1 MMKIAVFGGTGRTGL
16 HVMRRALAEGHEVV
30 VLARTPAKMTI
41 QDKNLTVIVGD
52 VTDRTAVTQTIASAD
67 AVISALSPN
76 LTGVQNIIA
85 AMQERE
91 ARRLIVTSGAGVKR
105 AGDEPTFSSKIIS
118 GLIKTFS
125 RQVYEESLAIA
136 DAVQNSG
143 LAWTLVRAPRL
154 VDKPAVGNLYIG
166 PLNKNMKTTLSR
178 EDFANFLVTAVTDN
192 AWIGKSPVLSD
203 R

>member
-1 MMKIAVFGGTGRTGL
+1 MKIAVFGGTGRTGL
-16 HVMRRALAEGHEVV
+16 HVVRLVLAAGYDVT

-41 QDKNLTVIVGD
+41 QDRNLTVVAGD
-52 VTDRTAVTQTIASAD
+52 VTDITAVTQTITGAD
-67 AVISALSPN
+67 AVISAISPT
-76 LTGVQNIIA
+76 LTGVQNIIT
-85 AMQERE
+85 AMQ
-91 ARRLIVTSGAGVKR
+91 AAGVRRLIVTSGAGVKR
-105 AGDEPTFSSKIIS
+105 DGDEPTLSSKIIS

-143 LAWTLVRAPRL
+143 VAWTLVRAPRL
-154 VDKPAVGNLYIG
+154 VDKPATGNLYIG

-178 EDFANFLVTAVTDN
+178 EDFARFLVTAVQDD
-192 AWIGKSPVLSD
+192 AWVGKSLVLSD